1 MFGFEKE
8 KIQLKSV
15 EDYLRTQELPGSGSE
30 NGTAYAKARAIFAK
44 AKSAILP
51 GVIILAI
58 LAAMTAAFSQM
69 VALRTEVVR
78 LKATQKEGDLKA
90 LKEQVA
96 DLTAK
101 IDRSEKQ
108 IEELR
113 DDTYGLKV
121 EMEAQKTRVARA
133 AAAAASARKARR
145 GKEEAV
151 GRKGET
157 LRYSS

>member
-15 EDYLRTQELPGSGSE
+15 EDYLRTQELLGSGSE
-30 NGTAYAKARAIFAK
+30 NGTVYAKARAIFAK

-69 VALRTEVVR
+69 VALRTEVVK

-90 LKEQVA
+90 LRKQVA

-121 EMEAQKTRVARA
+121 EMEAQKTQVAR
-133 AAAAASARKARR
+133 AAASARKA
-145 GKEEAV
+145 AV
-151 GRKGET
+151 EKKKPVAGRA
-157 LRYSS
+157 RP

>member
-15 EDYLRTQELPGSGSE
+15 EDYLRTQELLGSGSE
-30 NGTAYAKARAIFAK
+30 NGTVYAKVRAIFAK

-90 LKEQVA
+90 LRKQVA

-133 AAAAASARKARR
+133 AAAAASARKA
-145 GKEEAV
+145 AV
-151 GRKGET
+151 EKKKPVAGRA
-157 LRYSS
+157 RP

>member
-15 EDYLRTQELPGSGSE
+15 EDYLRTQELLGSGSE

-90 LKEQVA
+90 LRKQVS

-121 EMEAQKTRVARA
+121 EMEAQKTRGARA
-133 AAAAASARKARR
+133 AAAAASARKA
-145 GKEEAV
+145 AV
-151 GRKGET
+151 EKKKPLAGRA
-157 LRYSS
+157 RP

>member
-1 MFGFEKE
+1 M
-8 KIQLKSV
+8 
-15 EDYLRTQELPGSGSE
+15 
-30 NGTAYAKARAIFAK
+30 
-44 AKSAILP
+44 
-51 GVIILAI
+51 IILAI

-90 LKEQVA
+90 LRKQVS

-133 AAAAASARKARR
+133 AAAAASARKA
-145 GKEEAV
+145 AV
-151 GRKGET
+151 EKKKPVAGRA
-157 LRYSS
+157 RP